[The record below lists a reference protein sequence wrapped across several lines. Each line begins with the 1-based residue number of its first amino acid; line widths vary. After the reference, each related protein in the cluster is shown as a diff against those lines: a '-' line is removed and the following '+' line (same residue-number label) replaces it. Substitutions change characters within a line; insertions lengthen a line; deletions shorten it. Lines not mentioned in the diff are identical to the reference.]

1 MLSGLV
7 ADSEAVARKRE
18 AAQRWCRRHGMDY
31 EIAVA

>member
-1 MLSGLV
+1 MLSGLM

-18 AAQRWCRRHGMDY
+18 AAQRWCRQRGMTY